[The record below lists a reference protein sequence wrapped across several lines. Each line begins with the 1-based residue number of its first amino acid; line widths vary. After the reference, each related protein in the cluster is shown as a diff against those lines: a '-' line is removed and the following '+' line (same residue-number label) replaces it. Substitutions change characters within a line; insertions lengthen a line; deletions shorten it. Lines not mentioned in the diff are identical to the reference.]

1 MDTEFIKFFTTLGVG
16 GALAGMMF
24 HFYRKDVQRY
34 TSLWEGQSDSLM
46 LIVKENTI
54 AITRL
59 TAVVEVLLR
68 RVEERQHHGRE
79 APDDTP

>member
-1 MDTEFIKFFTTLGVG
+1 MDIEFVKWVATLGVG
-16 GALAGMMF
+16 GVLAGMMF

-34 TSLWEGQSDSLM
+34 TDLWEGQSDSLM

>member
-68 RVEERQHHGRE
+68 RVEERQHHE
-79 APDDTP
+79 HKAPDDTP